1 MRRTKAAMMVATVA
15 ALTVLPLATTAT
27 AQAAARTPE
36 GLNCSTDSLR
46 HEKFNGA
53 ALVYT
58 YQAFADCTNPT
69 DRTIKFR
76 VNVVCGLALDE
87 TGDWVTLQ
95 PYTSRASPHARRRAP
110 GWWRWGAPVGGV

>member
-36 GLNCSTDSLR
+36 WLNCSTDSLR

-53 ALVYT
+53 ALSIPT
-58 YQAFADCTNPT
+58 RPLPIARTLPIGRLSFGSTWFAD
-69 DRTIKFR
+69 
-76 VNVVCGLALDE
+76 
-87 TGDWVTLQ
+87 
-95 PYTSRASPHARRRAP
+95 
-110 GWWRWGAPVGGV
+110 WR

>member
-1 MRRTKAAMMVATVA
+1 MMVATVA

-76 VNVVCGLALDE
+76 VNMVCGLALDE

-95 PYTSRASPHARRRAP
+95 PYTNEPKRSEAGCPDYST
-110 GWWRWGAPVGGV
+110 GVGSVTVEDELVA